1 MVRKTSLFLCLV
13 ALLCYLLSLL
23 AKRNSQSST
32 MLELIKDQSVWIF
45 TFLTRVKSKKRRN
58 NINPFVVCFFCKKLK
73 FIYSEKAT
81 KVCEIFPLLLTVCT
95 VVKSKGK
102 ISQNFVAFSEYMN
115 FMILSLTLLY
125 TKSIKRK

>member
-45 TFLTRVKSKKRRN
+45 TFLTRVKSKK
-58 NINPFVVCFFCKKLK
+58 K
-73 FIYSEKAT
+73 ET
-81 KVCEIFPLLLTVCT
+81 
-95 VVKSKGK
+95 
-102 ISQNFVAFSEYMN
+102 IS
-115 FMILSLTLLY
+115 IRLLY
-125 TKSIKRK
+125 VSFVKNYIGASII